1 MPTYSTRSV
10 PSTSWSVRPTP
21 GASITYGSAIIYE
34 EASIKYDGSGG
45 FSIPTYSTRSI
56 PSTSYTSRVIPA

>member
-10 PSTSWSVRPTP
+10 PSTSWSGRPTP
-21 GASITYGSAIIYE
+21 GAAITYGSAITYE

-45 FSIPTYSTRSI
+45 FSIPTYTTLTH
-56 PSTSYTSRVIPA
+56 PTTAYTSRVIPY